1 MYVCFLST
9 IRALQRVPNQ
19 SIFVQIK
26 KSRKTSSISTELRHL
41 DNKRQE
47 SMLGSSPRWLRVSWA
62 PKSAWNCTFCHVSR
76 FSQLPHGDSK
86 VSVQSKNACYH
97 SHYSRSHSSSLKTI
111 TFLES
116 SITDIRPIS
125 RRPFGRYLISHPTF
139 CRNCPRTKRFVGAY
153 TVCMN

>member
-1 MYVCFLST
+1 MFPEHHPCLATCAQSKQYLYRLKNAERLLLSQQSLDT
-9 IRALQRVPNQ
+9 WITKDKNQ
-19 SIFVQIK
+19 WSEV
-26 KSRKTSSISTELRHL
+26 LPADWGL
-41 DNKRQE
+41 
-47 SMLGSSPRWLRVSWA
+47 SWA

-97 SHYSRSHSSSLKTI
+97 SHYSRTHSSSLKTI

-116 SITDIRPIS
+116 STTDIRPIS